1 MGYSLDFLKN
11 ENSAWPGTYAFFHIS
26 LLVMK
31 TAFFLAA
38 LLGCAT
44 LSHAQTTP
52 SATPTAATAGSTQVA
67 AGTKN
72 VGTDRAD
79 APQAPGMQSATP
91 ITPTRT
97 RGSKP
102 NHRGKQTTAGS
113 VAAPRP

>member
-1 MGYSLDFLKN
+1 MPFFTSL
-11 ENSAWPGTYAFFHIS
+11 

-31 TAFFLAA
+31 TVFFMAA

-52 SATPTAATAGSTQVA
+52 SATPAAATAGSITDA

-72 VGTDRAD
+72 VGADRAD
-79 APQAPGMQSATP
+79 APQAPGMQGATP
-91 ITPTRT
+91 TAPTRT

-102 NHRGKQTTAGS
+102 NHRSKQ
-113 VAAPRP
+113 AAATPRP